1 MPIPILDRLT
11 PEFRELVE
19 TVERGLFTIAKTE
32 MSRDEAIE
40 IKQRITRPLGVL
52 NSRFRLAVSI
62 RRSNNAHPHNDNALT
77 TER

>member
-1 MPIPILDRLT
+1 MPIPALDKLT

-19 TVERGLFTIAKTE
+19 IVERGLFTIAKTD

-52 NSRFRLAVSI
+52 NSRFRLSVSI
-62 RRSNNAHPHNDNALT
+62 RRSNNAHPHSNNALT